1 MTKPEWTDLK
11 AIIVDAAGTE
21 LTEEERALFRQE
33 KPAGFILFKRNCQSR
48 DQVRALVA
56 DMRACVGRDDI
67 PVLIDQEGGTVARLK
82 EPAFK
87 EYPPAKIFGEIHQT
101 SDKEAVEATRLNSYL
116 MALDLADMGITVNC
130 APVVDVPAPDCHA
143 FLSSSRT
150 YSDCPDTV
158 SALGEAVCKGLLEG
172 GVTPVIK
179 HIPGHGRAK
188 VDSHLA
194 LPVVD
199 AALPELAKTDFK
211 PFKYLSNADG
221 GEAGKDMKTAL
232 WAMAAHVVYSE
243 LDPDSTATTSKTITD
258 DIIRKEMG
266 FQGVLIADD
275 ISMKA
280 LGGTLESR
288 VKDTLAA
295 GMDLTMLCNAS
306 FEERKLALSVC
317 PKVTPEAA
325 ARLAEAER
333 QRQVFL
339 KKNNNDNKDTL
350 EKKLTQMIEK
360 RKLG

>member
-1 MTKPEWTDLK
+1 MTKPNWTDLK
-11 AIIVDAAGTE
+11 AIIVDPTGTVLTDEEKE
-21 LTEEERALFRQE
+21 LFSRE
-33 KPAGFILFKRNCQSR
+33 KPAGFILFKRNCESKE
-48 DQVRALVA
+48 QVKKLVA
-56 DMRACVGRDDI
+56 DLRACVGRDDI

-82 EPAFK
+82 EPAFT
-87 EYPPAKIFGEIHQT
+87 EYPAAKVFGEMAQ
-101 SDKEAVEATRLNSYL
+101 DACEAARLNSYL
-116 MALDLADMGITVNC
+116 MALDLAELGITVNC
-130 APVVDVPAPDCHA
+130 APVVDVPSPDCHA
-143 FLSSSRT
+143 FLASSRT
-150 YSDCPDTV
+150 YSGDPDRV
-158 SALGEAVCKGLLEG
+158 GELGEAVSRGLLDG

-199 AALPELAKTDFK
+199 ASLPELSKTDFK
-211 PFKYLSNADG
+211 PFKYLSNT
-221 GEAGKDMKTAL
+221 DMKTAL

-243 LDPDSTATTSKTITD
+243 LDPDSTATTSRTVTE
-258 DIIRKEMG
+258 DIIRNEMG

-288 VKDTLAA
+288 VADTLAA
-295 GMDLTMLCNAS
+295 GMDLTMLCNGS

-325 ARLAEAER
+325 QRLEAAER
-333 QRQVFL
+333 QRTAFL
-339 KKNNNDNKDTL
+339 KKNNDNKETL
-350 EKKLTQMIEK
+350 RGKLAQLIGK